1 VLRGPRASPR
11 EVETHAPTA
20 PFLSRQLSA
29 LPTTIRS
36 VLVVELATWVEFSL
50 PPLPFALHLQAPAQS
65 RRFLR
70 QSLPSPLAA
79 PQPVLEVQ
87 AFMCLLVICMLYSG
101 FRTRRM
107 CREV

>member
-11 EVETHAPTA
+11 EVETHAPTVS
-20 PFLSRQLSA
+20 FLSRQLPA
-29 LPTTIRS
+29 LLNTIRS
-36 VLVVELATWVEFSL
+36 ATWVEFSL
-50 PPLPFALHLQAPAQS
+50 PPLPFAPHLQAPAQS